1 MMNSG
6 ISHKITQLASCGTE
20 APILSDKPQSRT
32 FIILF
37 ITFILSYFII
47 GTQAQFGPE
56 DFLRSFRLED
66 SVTGKNGCLHP
77 AKGKR
82 RSVSEVVQGPA
93 EGPGMET

>member
-20 APILSDKPQSRT
+20 TPILSDKPQSRT

-47 GTQAQFGPE
+47 GTQA
-56 DFLRSFRLED
+56 
-66 SVTGKNGCLHP
+66 
-77 AKGKR
+77 
-82 RSVSEVVQGPA
+82 
-93 EGPGMET
+93 